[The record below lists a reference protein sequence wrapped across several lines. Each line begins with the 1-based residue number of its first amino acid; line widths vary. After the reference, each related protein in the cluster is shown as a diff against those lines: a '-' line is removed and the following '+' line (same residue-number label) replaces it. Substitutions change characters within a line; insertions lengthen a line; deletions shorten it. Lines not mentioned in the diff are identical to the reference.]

1 MVAPQCSQQWVER
14 SFDQDD
20 RTAPATARSLLL
32 DLEPLGR
39 DPRRDLT
46 IIVSEL
52 VANAIRHAPRVP
64 AGTVRLVIST
74 SGDETRIEVHDP
86 GEGFDPT
93 PGDPGEGGLGL
104 LIVGQMAGD
113 WGITGTPPCG
123 ASCGPPMRRRSQ
135 PRAGDSEMGRETPA
149 ATLRPRGFHRVREC
163 SATTT

>member
-1 MVAPQCSQQWVER
+1 MFAQQCLQQRVER
-14 SFDQDD
+14 SFGQDD
-20 RTAPATARSLLL
+20 RTAPAAARSLIRELQ
-32 DLEPLGR
+32 PLGR

-64 AGTVRLVIST
+64 AGEVRLVIST

-93 PGDPGEGGLGL
+93 PRDPGEGGLGL

-113 WGITGTPPCG
+113 WGITVDGHTTVWCVLRSADAAAIGT
-123 ASCGPPMRRRSQ
+123 
-135 PRAGDSEMGRETPA
+135 
-149 ATLRPRGFHRVREC
+149 
-163 SATTT
+163 